1 MLKRILLCLIITLTL
16 ATPSPHLEA
25 VELKQLN
32 GPEVI
37 IRYEPALESAAVGL
51 AEVYPGIRAD
61 VEKKLAWRIG
71 FIPVVVLIRRHDLFL
86 RESRNDLVTAF
97 AVPGEN
103 LIAIDYSRMERT
115 PFDLRATLAH
125 ELCHLLLHRNIE
137 DPPLPRWLDEGIAQW
152 VGGGADIL
160 DTGERDVLKQAVL
173 AGNLLQLSDISV
185 HFPEQPR
192 ALRLS
197 YEESRSLVEFIVQE
211 YGTGKLLSILEGLHD
226 KKTVEQAV
234 SENLPVGLGTLEGN
248 WRDSL
253 LRKYSWQTYLADHI
267 YWILFFLAALGTI
280 CGYLRLRKRFKNYRD
295 EGDEDLFDEEETKE
309 DP

>member
-1 MLKRILLCLIITLTL
+1 MKKILLCLIITLLL
-16 ATPSPHLEA
+16 ATPLPDAEA
-25 VELKQLN
+25 VALKQYN

-37 IRYEPALESAAVGL
+37 VRYEPPLENAAVGL
-51 AEVYPGIRAD
+51 AAVYPGIKAD
-61 VEKKLAWRIG
+61 VEKKLSWRIG
-71 FIPVVVLIRRHDLFL
+71 FVPVVVLIRRHDLFL
-86 RESRNDLVTAF
+86 KESRNDLVTAF

-115 PFDLRATLAH
+115 PFELRSTLEH

-137 DPPLPRWLDEGIAQW
+137 DLFLPRWLDEGIAQW

-160 DTGERDVLKQAVL
+160 DPGEGDVLKQAVL
-173 AGNLLQLSDISV
+173 SGNLLRLDDISL
-185 HFPEQPR
+185 HFPGQPG

-197 YEESRSLVEFIVQE
+197 YEESRSVVEFIVGK

-226 KKTVEQAV
+226 RKSMEQSV
-234 SENLPVGLGTLEGN
+234 SENLRVGLSALERN

-253 LRKYSWQTYLADHI
+253 LRKYSWQTYLADHL
-267 YWILFFLAALGTI
+267 YWILFFLAALGTV
-280 CGYLRLRKRFKNYRD
+280 CGYLRLRKRIKNYRD
-295 EGDEDLFDEEETKE
+295 EEDDDSLDKGGPNK